1 MLAHGD
7 GHGDGGHRVLLRAL
21 GGRVAEEHHHRVADE
36 LVDGAAEFQGD
47 LRHLVQVGV
56 EQVGQRLGFQ
66 LLGQLG
72 EALDVGEEHRQL
84 LALGFQ
90 AHALAAAEDRL
101 PHLRRQV
108 LGEVVRQPRGLFLF
122 AGDRL
127 LGLGQAQPLLVD
139 EVGDDADVQPR
150 EQDADQRHQHRR
162 LALEA
167 GHGQRPGEHRGA
179 QRDQQDQAE
188 RAQAAEHQRGKGQHQ
203 NQHQAGHHR
212 IAEQRRAGAGMHGVD
227 VEQQLAGA
235 VGVFGLEAAA
245 QVVGQVRVEQGV
257 RDHPED
263 LVAEVAAQ
271 GARGDAGGDGD
282 VGQHAGMVLTQGY
295 SDIGAAR
302 LFRDDGL
309 HALNIPVACWQSR
322 TCDSKNLNQAPA
334 GEPAGRRRN
343 HDGCASGVL
352 RGLDEQRERLRP
364 SLVQAAL

>member
-1 MLAHGD
+1 MGDEDLPGVRSGLQAAGQVHFAADDGVVHARIGAEVAHGAVAGVDAHADFQRLGDALGAPLLAQHLHVLAHGD

-257 RDHPED
+257 RDHP
-263 LVAEVAAQ
+263 
-271 GARGDAGGDGD
+271 
-282 VGQHAGMVLTQGY
+282 
-295 SDIGAAR
+295 
-302 LFRDDGL
+302 
-309 HALNIPVACWQSR
+309 
-322 TCDSKNLNQAPA
+322 
-334 GEPAGRRRN
+334 
-343 HDGCASGVL
+343 
-352 RGLDEQRERLRP
+352 
-364 SLVQAAL
+364 